1 MISWICK
8 YVQNSTTVFFQ
19 EYYFLYL
26 KVLNPCRFFMV
37 LFRPPWGFWQ
47 KKVSRGEKGRAN
59 RLSYSFLK
67 KPSSFKD
74 SFLETCSMSRSASQL
89 QEIPQH
95 VKYMRNLKNVN
106 FNTKYVDDQMLVIL
120 HFLLFYYM
128 FVSPQKQMGMKALP
142 ERKMDRLMKATARIG
157 TFLGFLLPKHTLHSD
172 IKLYLVDM
180 TQFWKDTVIY
190 VV

>member
-1 MISWICK
+1 MS
-8 YVQNSTTVFFQ
+8 
-19 EYYFLYL
+19 FLHGSFPTSL
-26 KVLNPCRFFMV
+26 GILT
-37 LFRPPWGFWQ
+37 

-95 VKYMRNLKNVN
+95 VEYMQILNC
-106 FNTKYVDDQMLVIL
+106 NTKIRRWPHASKKFSDAA
-120 HFLLFYYM
+120 LFTNTYYM
-128 FVSPQKQMGMKALP
+128 FVSPQKHMGMKALL

-180 TQFWKDTVIY
+180 TQFWKDTVMCKCMREKHSLTQHC
-190 VV
+190 

>member
-1 MISWICK
+1 MS
-8 YVQNSTTVFFQ
+8 
-19 EYYFLYL
+19 FLHGSFPTSL
-26 KVLNPCRFFMV
+26 GILT
-37 LFRPPWGFWQ
+37 

-95 VKYMRNLKNVN
+95 MEYMRNCQLQHKIRRWSNASDPAL
-106 FNTKYVDDQMLVIL
+106 FTNT
-120 HFLLFYYM
+120 YYM
-128 FVSPQKQMGMKALP
+128 FVSPQKHMGMKALL
-142 ERKMDRLMKATARIG
+142 ERKMDRLMKATPKSG

-190 VV
+190 V

>member
-95 VKYMRNLKNVN
+95 MEYMRNCQLQHKIRRWSNASDPAL
-106 FNTKYVDDQMLVIL
+106 FTNT
-120 HFLLFYYM
+120 YYM
-128 FVSPQKQMGMKALP
+128 FVSPQKHMGMKALL
-142 ERKMDRLMKATARIG
+142 ERKMDRLMKATPKSG